1 MAMSN
6 RDRIGTALEALSAAL
21 EPFCAQVLGPHLPD
35 GTTWTDV
42 LKVKEADKGGGA
54 RVYEPADV
62 QVQLRVITEKL
73 GALGFPFSGVL
84 SWAQQTL
91 AGELREVRDKWVHQ
105 SPFGHD
111 DTYRALDTAE
121 RLLRAIGAG
130 PAADDVRK
138 QRQSLQRAQY
148 EEQTKRDTRP
158 ATAGISFRDEELRP
172 WRDVLTP
179 HPDVV
184 SGRFRESEF
193 AADLHEVAH
202 GQAHEGSREY
212 HDPVEFFRRTY
223 LTAGLKDLLSRAAR
237 RIAGDRGEAPVV
249 NLQTTFGGGKT
260 HSMLAVWHLLSG
272 TPVTDFPQDLQEIVH
287 GSGLAELGTKVRRAA
302 VVGIN
307 LSPGQPATKR
317 DGTVVRT
324 LWGEIAWQLG
334 GVDGFAMVAEADR
347 TATNPGAALR
357 DLIARYTP
365 CVILV
370 DEWVAYARQLP
381 SNSTL
386 PAGNFETQFTF
397 AQALTEAVKAAQGA
411 LLLVSIPAS
420 DVRLS
425 HDGTEV
431 ESSATDL
438 ETGGSYGLQALERLQ
453 HVVGRVAHQWQA
465 ASATESFEIVR
476 RRLFSEPDGEA
487 MRAIAATARR
497 FTDFY
502 RDHSGEFPSETR
514 DSDYETRLRSAY
526 PIHPELF
533 DRLYGDWST
542 LERFQRTRG
551 VLRLMSSVVQRLV
564 ELGDDAPL
572 IMPGSVPLSGSG
584 VLSEIGQYL
593 DDAWK
598 AVIHH
603 DVDGEGSL
611 PERIDEERPLFGRRA
626 LTERIART
634 VFVGSAAT
642 LRSAHKGIERQR
654 VFLGVAMPG
663 DTVGNFGS
671 SLQMLG
677 DRATY
682 LFSEGERYWFDTQ
695 PSLNRYV
702 ADKAAALSQADVDA
716 EVVNRLRRTVSPRPA
731 DFTEVLLAPTST
743 GDVPEGE
750 GVRLV
755 LLHPRYFV
763 NTKVK
768 DSPGIV
774 WSKELFANRGSAPR
788 DRRNTI
794 ITLAPDQQRLA
805 ELDSAVRSYLAW
817 KDTAARVDE
826 LDLTP
831 ANAALVRRRQDETNR
846 VVDQRVTTTWIHAVV
861 PVQPDGAAPFDVTV
875 VKADGD
881 EPRLDVRTGKR
892 LVKDDHLRVACAPAA
907 VRLDLDLRLAKVW
920 SNGRISLGDLW
931 GHYTRYP
938 YLSRLRDRAVLEER
952 LTDVLTEMAFVERG
966 FALAT
971 GYDEATGEFLGLAV
985 PLEESEFGPLLDTT
999 LLVAPEVALAQRR
1012 RDLERAAKT
1021 SDDEQGGDPSEDLP
1035 GPARPRVPGPAP
1047 QQVVKDGRYVGRWV
1061 LDSSDPDAV
1070 GARLKAIGEEVVRH
1084 LASADGL
1091 DQLEVVVEINA
1102 ETSDG
1107 FSDSTRRTVSE
1118 NARALRFD
1126 ESEFEDV
1133 PL

>member
-1 MAMSN
+1 MATSN
-6 RDRIGTALEALSAAL
+6 RDRVGTALEALSTAL
-21 EPFCAQVLGPHLPD
+21 EPFCEQVLGPLIAP
-35 GTTWTDV
+35 GTRWTDV
-42 LKVKEADKGGGA
+42 LKVKDADKGGGVRA
-54 RVYEPADV
+54 YEPRDV

-73 GALGFPFSGVL
+73 GGLGFPFSGVL
-84 SWAQQTL
+84 SRAQQTL
-91 AGELREVRDKWVHQ
+91 ASELREVRDKWAHQ

-121 RLLRAIGAG
+121 RLLRAVGAG

-138 QRQSLQRAQY
+138 QRQGLQRAQY

-158 ATAGISFRDEELRP
+158 ASAAINFRDEELRP
-172 WRDVLTP
+172 WREVLTP

-184 SGRFRESEF
+184 TGRFRESEF

-202 GQAHEGSREY
+202 GNAHEGSREY

-223 LTAGLKDLLSRAAR
+223 LTAGLKDLLGRSAR

-272 TPVTDFPQDLQEIVH
+272 TPVTDLPQDVQEIVH
-287 GSGLAELGTKVRRAA
+287 GSGLAEMGTAVQRAA

-307 LSPGQPATKR
+307 LSPGQPVTKS

-334 GVDGFAMVAEADR
+334 GAEGFAMVAESDR
-347 TATNPGAALR
+347 TAKNPGAALR
-357 DLIARYTP
+357 DLLARYAP
-365 CVILV
+365 CVVLI

-381 SNSTL
+381 SNSSL
-386 PAGNFETQFTF
+386 PAGDFETQFTF
-397 AQALTEAVKAAQGA
+397 AQTLTEAIKATQGA

-425 HDGTEV
+425 QDGSEV
-431 ESSATDL
+431 EPSATDL
-438 ETGGSYGLQALERLQ
+438 ETGGSYGLQALARLQ

-476 RRLFSEPDGEA
+476 RRLFDEPDGDA
-487 MRAIAATARR
+487 LRAIAATARR
-497 FTDFY
+497 FIDFY
-502 RDHSGEFPSETR
+502 REHAGEFPSETR

-564 ELGDDAPL
+564 ELGDEAPL

-593 DDAWK
+593 DDSWK
-598 AVIHH
+598 AVIQN

-642 LRSAHKGIERQR
+642 LRSAHKGIERRR

-716 EVVNRLRRTVSPRPA
+716 EVVGRLRRAVSPRPV
-731 DFTEVLLAPTST
+731 DFKEVLLAPTST
-743 GDVPEGE
+743 GDVPEAE
-750 GVRLV
+750 WVRLV
-755 LLHPRYFV
+755 LLHPRYAISP
-763 NTKVK
+763 KVK
-768 DSPGIV
+768 DSPGLA
-774 WSKELFANRGSAPR
+774 WSRELFATRGSAPR
-788 DRRNTI
+788 ERRNTLVS
-794 ITLAPDQQRLA
+794 LAPDQQRLA

-817 KDTAARVDE
+817 HGTAARVDE

-831 ANAALVRRRQDETNR
+831 ANAALVRRRQDESNR

-861 PVQPDGAAPFDVTV
+861 PVQPDGGAPFDVTLI
-875 VKADGD
+875 KADGD

-892 LVKDDHLRVACAPAA
+892 LVKDDHLRVTCAPAA

-920 SNGRISLGDLW
+920 NNGRISLGDLW

-938 YLSRLRDRAVLEER
+938 YLSRLRDRSVLEER
-952 LTDVLTEMAFVERG
+952 LTDVLNEMAFVERG

-971 GYDEATGEFLGLAV
+971 GYEESTGEFTGLAV
-985 PLEESEFGPLLDTT
+985 PLEDHDFGPLLDTT
-999 LLVAPEVALAQRR
+999 LLVAPDVALAQRR
-1012 RDLERAAKT
+1012 RERERVKNVG
-1021 SDDEQGGDPSEDLP
+1021 DDAPRPDDGDEASGGART
-1035 GPARPRVPGPAP
+1035 GPARPAP
-1047 QQVVKDGRYVGRWV
+1047 LQMVKDGRYVGRWV
-1061 LDSSDPDAV
+1061 LDSNDPDAV
-1070 GARLKAIGEEVVRH
+1070 GTRLRAIGEEVVRH
-1084 LASADGL
+1084 LAGAQGL

-1102 ETSDG
+1102 ETSVG
-1107 FSDSTRRTVSE
+1107 FSDATRRTVSE
-1118 NARALRFD
+1118 NAQSLRFD
-1126 ESEFEDV
+1126 ESGFEDV